1 METGN
6 NLKDMRKRFTCEQC
20 DYKSTSE
27 DAMKTHIKLMH
38 QKIQTTQKKNNSKRI
53 NCEQCDKR
61 FNKQE
66 TYNNHKHKVHEAKY
80 QCDKCDQKFKTKPNL
95 KDHIK
100 MHNDKTS

>member
-1 METGN
+1 
-6 NLKDMRKRFTCEQC
+6 
-20 DYKSTSE
+20 
-27 DAMKTHIKLMH
+27 MH

-100 MHNDKTS
+100 MHNDKTFPRYVVTEL